1 MATLTELQQRIEDLE
16 RTVDRM
22 RRDTVPQ
29 PVRRPVGGSTPG
41 GLVEYG
47 VVRDIGDGSDDFV
60 MVQKLKQI
68 AASPKFEFPEVEGAQ
83 VAAVK
88 VDVWPGQTSEVYTPF
103 LSSASGAFT
112 TSLAVRVIPI
122 LPGALKP
129 IAMPFCPFH
138 FVDATDILQA
148 PQTDAFPAT
157 PA

>member
-1 MATLTELQQRIEDLE
+1 MSTLTEQQQQINDLT

-29 PVRRPVGGSTPG
+29 PVRRPVSGFVG
-41 GLVEYG
+41 GLTDYG
-47 VVRDIGDGSDDFV
+47 VVRDIGDGTDDFV

-68 AASPKFEFPEVEGAQ
+68 ADSPKWEFPEVEGAQ

-88 VDVWPGQTSEVYTPF
+88 ADTWPGQTSEAYTPF
-103 LSSASGAFT
+103 LSSVSGTFS
-112 TSLAVRVIPI
+112 TSLAVRVIAL
-122 LPGALKP
+122 LPGTLRP
-129 IAMPFCPFH
+129 VAMPFCPFH